1 MNKPPES
8 DLIMALLTLISD
20 YRMYILMALMGAWGA
35 VVKHLEAVKKGLRF
49 QWLDVHIALFSGAF
63 IGVVVGLAMKSLEVN
78 DYVLY
83 ATIGIA
89 SNMGTVSLRLLAN
102 AMSTIIIKP
111 PVGGGDD
118 NDDDEN
124 NGSNKNGG
132 SRRKKR

>member
-8 DLIMALLTLISD
+8 DLIMAFLSLISD

-35 VVKHLEAVKKGLRF
+35 VVKHLEAVRKGLPF
-49 QWLDVHIALFSGAF
+49 SWVDVHIVLFTGGF

-89 SNMGTVSLRLLAN
+89 SNMGTVSLRLLAHAVPAFKPFILTEDEDEDVKPN
-102 AMSTIIIKP
+102 A
-111 PVGGGDD
+111 
-118 NDDDEN
+118 NA
-124 NGSNKNGG
+124 SNKNAK
-132 SRRKKR
+132 SRRKGR

>member
-8 DLIMALLTLISD
+8 DLIMAFLSLISD

-35 VVKHLEAVKKGLRF
+35 VVKHLEAVKKGLPF

-89 SNMGTVSLRLLAN
+89 SNMGTVSLRLLAS
-102 AMSTIIIKP
+102 AMSSILIKP

-118 NDDDEN
+118 DNDE